1 MTIYLLSAVI
11 AVALLLLGEN
21 IKPNDTKVEYL
32 KRGYN
37 WNNVLIVSSVSGL
50 AVGLVSAWLTFQ
62 ADLPSELN
70 PYLLPFVTAIVGYI
84 TAQSML
90 TDFRTFMI
98 NRSILR
104 VAYILSYLA
113 AILNIVT
120 SDLLRPNWLTL
131 SVFTIVLIVLFFI
144 APIGASDIRMMAVGI
159 PYSISINGMDGIF
172 LLAITLIIVAVGMAI
187 QRLIKGV
194 KEYKKYKA
202 NNKEVYENSD
212 KFIFVVSF
220 YKVIKNEFDT
230 KEEHAVAVGPYMLLP
245 FLIYFIIYP
254 VLI

>member
-1 MTIYLLSAVI
+1 MTIYVLSAVI

-21 IKPNDTKVEYL
+21 IKPNDTKVEYV

-50 AVGLVSAWLTFQ
+50 AMGLVSAWLTFQ
-62 ADLPSELN
+62 ADLPPELN
-70 PYLLPFVTAIVGYI
+70 PYFLPFVTSIVGYI
-84 TAQSML
+84 TAQSIL
-90 TDFRTFMI
+90 TDFKILLI
-98 NRSILR
+98 NRNILR
-104 VAYILSYLA
+104 VAYVLSYIVAL
-113 AILNIVT
+113 LNIVT
-120 SDLLRPNWLTL
+120 SEWLRPNWLTL
-131 SVFTIVLIVLFFI
+131 SVFTITLIVLFFI

-172 LLAITLIIVAVGMAI
+172 LLAITLIIVAAGMAI
-187 QRLIKGV
+187 HRLKKGV

-202 NNKEVYENSD
+202 NNKELYEDSD
-212 KFIFVVSF
+212 KFIFVMSF

>member
-1 MTIYLLSAVI
+1 MTIYVLSAVI

-21 IKPNDTKVEYL
+21 IKPNDTKVEYV

-70 PYLLPFVTAIVGYI
+70 PYFLPFVTAIVGYI

-90 TDFRTFMI
+90 TDFRTFLI

-104 VAYILSYLA
+104 VAYILSYLV

-120 SDLLRPNWLTL
+120 SELLRPNWLTL
-131 SVFTIVLIVLFFI
+131 SVFTIVLIVLFI
-144 APIGASDIRMMAVGI
+144 LAPIGASDIRMMAVGI
-159 PYSISINGMDGIF
+159 PYSISINGMDGIL
-172 LLAITLIIVAVGMAI
+172 LLAITLIIVAVGMTVH
-187 QRLIKGV
+187 RLRKGI
-194 KEYKKYKA
+194 KEYNQYKI
-202 NNKEVYENSD
+202 NNKELYENTDRSI
-212 KFIFVVSF
+212 FIISA